1 MKAKKKKIMKLT
13 INSKK
18 GGAVNL
24 IGGGR
29 LRPTLTE

>member
-24 IGGGR
+24 IGGAVE
-29 LRPTLTE
+29 TNFD

>member
-1 MKAKKKKIMKLT
+1 MKAKKKIIMKLT

-24 IGGGR
+24 IGGGGG
-29 LRPTLTE
+29 

>member
-1 MKAKKKKIMKLT
+1 MKAKKKIIMKLT

-24 IGGGR
+24 IGGR
-29 LRPTLTE
+29 LRPTLIE